1 MKLERIKDYL
11 LMEQEF
17 IDNQEKNRPKDEEKG
32 EDDDR
37 TKVDELRG
45 TPMQ

>member
-17 IDNQEKNRPKDEEKG
+17 IDTHAKNKPENEDNEE
-32 EDDDR
+32 DDR